1 MSEAPLPGP
10 LDEFL
15 SRPPVRP
22 EPAELRRALLQ
33 RTSLL
38 VRRRRLV
45 RRLAVA
51 ASSAAAILVT
61 ALIIWIAFFGRPE
74 PERKEQPF
82 VEQRNDIPLPAPVP
96 RDEEMHRGKQDPE
109 LGLPAAVAM
118 EWKAFDA
125 PAAEKAALYVQAGD
139 RYVED
144 GQDLAS
150 ALRCYGQAVKTA
162 PVETLAIDPDDN
174 WLVMALKMDQIERR
188 QEK

>member
-1 MSEAPLPGP
+1 MSDAPLPGP

-15 SRPPVRP
+15 SNPPARP
-22 EPAELRRALLQ
+22 EPAALRRALLL
-33 RTSLL
+33 RTSLH

-45 RRLAVA
+45 RRLVA
-51 ASSAAAILVT
+51 AASVAAAILLTAVT
-61 ALIIWIAFFGRPE
+61 IWIAIYGHAAPE
-74 PERKEQPF
+74 AREQPF
-82 VEQRNDIPLPAPVP
+82 VEQRKDKPMPPQIREDEKPA
-96 RDEEMHRGKQDPE
+96 GKQTPE
-109 LGLPAAVAM
+109 QTLLPAVAM

-125 PAAEKAALYVQAGD
+125 PAAEKTALYLQAGD
-139 RYVED
+139 RYVAD

-162 PVETLAIDPDDN
+162 PAEALAIDPDDN

>member
-1 MSEAPLPGP
+1 MSDAPLPGP

-15 SRPPVRP
+15 TNPPVRP
-22 EPAELRRALLQ
+22 EPVELRRALLQ

-45 RRLAVA
+45 RRLVA
-51 ASSAAAILVT
+51 AASVAAAILVI
-61 ALIIWIAFFGRPE
+61 ALTIWTAFFGRPE
-74 PERKEQPF
+74 PEHKERPF
-82 VEQRNDIPLPAPVP
+82 VEQRKEIPMPPPTP
-96 RDEEMHRGKQDPE
+96 RDDENHPDKQAPE
-109 LGLPAAVAM
+109 PALPRAVAM

-144 GQDLAS
+144 SQDLAS

-162 PVETLAIDPDDN
+162 PAEALTIDPDDN